1 VGAFSG
7 FLVGTYRCTDI
18 SKAAPKFGAGAHI
31 SICMFIGAFA
41 GALSF
46 LVLAGSVYGLNPFSK
61 YPPPH
66 HPPQKPPKGYFP
78 QARRRPMLAAYV
90 RSRVPATW

>member
-1 VGAFSG
+1 MLEVLLWTGVGAFSG

-31 SICMFIGAFA
+31 SVCMVLGAFA

-46 LVLAGSVYGLNPFSK
+46 LVLVGSVYGLNPFSN
-61 YPPPH
+61 
-66 HPPQKPPKGYFP
+66 
-78 QARRRPMLAAYV
+78 
-90 RSRVPATW
+90 